1 MSMRSSKLYLST
13 TYLDSEQSKQPFL
26 CISFHN
32 TII

>member
-13 TYLDSEQSKQPFL
+13 TYLDSEHRKQQFL
-26 CISFHN
+26 CISFRN